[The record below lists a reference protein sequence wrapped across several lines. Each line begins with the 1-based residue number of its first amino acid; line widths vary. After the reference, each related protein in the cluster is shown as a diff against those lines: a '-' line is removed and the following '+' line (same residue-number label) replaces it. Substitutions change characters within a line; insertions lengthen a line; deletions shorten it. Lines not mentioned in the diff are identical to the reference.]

1 LKFGSKVLFE
11 EADKREPKLK
21 ERTITLTKLTGESGV
36 QVFENIDWVQA
47 TSSSTRI
54 VSYGDPCLI

>member
-1 LKFGSKVLFE
+1 MLFE